1 MRRWKL
7 MPGRTARQG
16 PYGPQTGN
24 GHMVRLMVDYSVGP
38 IDEWESYALPM
49 SEDQGSSTIDS
60 RGHS

>member
-38 IDEWESYALPM
+38 IDEWESYALSM
-49 SEDQGSSTIDS
+49 SED
-60 RGHS
+60 